1 MMVLCMDNAA
11 PRVEQL
17 HCAGQAGDRRGPSL
31 GCYQTRH
38 LTMSTTLPS
47 RHFTAWA
54 LGWALEYPGN
64 KRTTQKK
71 DLMLKLHLNR

>member
-17 HCAGQAGDRRGPSL
+17 HCAGQAAGRGLS
-31 GCYQTRH
+31 YQTRH

-54 LGWALEYPGN
+54 LGWALEYPG
-64 KRTTQKK
+64 KGRHKKK
-71 DLMLKLHLNR
+71 DLMLNLHLNR